1 MKEDTEKL
9 IEAGMLKCMQ
19 LARLRRAYI
28 TPPELKEASIHTQE
42 LVKDMGKMLRNQ
54 AKAIANLEAQVKAY
68 QSLVNSG
75 SLLVRHE
82 RAETYGVIS
91 NEVNEALNKLALI
104 CTSEFNLTESIK
116 SKSRKMNLIHARCC
130 FCFIAR
136 EFFQSSIGLYE
147 IGNYLKRHHS
157 TIINSIKVY
166 GEQLDTKK
174 DFRLKAQSVKSQ
186 WLEGMKKA
194 GL

>member
-1 MKEDTEKL
+1 MKQETEKL
-9 IEAGMLKCMQ
+9 IEAGILKCME
-19 LARLRRAYI
+19 LARLRRYI
-28 TPPELKEASIHTQE
+28 IPNELLASSIDTQA

-54 AKAIANLEAQVKAY
+54 AKTIENLQGQVDAY
-68 QSLVNSG
+68 RSLVNSG

-91 NEVNEALNKLALI
+91 NEVKQALDKLAI
-104 CTSEFNLTESIK
+104 VCTGEFNLTVPIT
-116 SKSRKMNLIHARCC
+116 SKARKKNLIHARCC
-130 FCFIAR
+130 FCFMAR
-136 EFFQSSIGLYE
+136 EFFQSSIGLFE

-157 TIINSIKVY
+157 TVINSIRVY
-166 GEQLDTKK
+166 GELSDTNK
-174 DFRLKAQSVKSQ
+174 DFRLKAESIKSQ